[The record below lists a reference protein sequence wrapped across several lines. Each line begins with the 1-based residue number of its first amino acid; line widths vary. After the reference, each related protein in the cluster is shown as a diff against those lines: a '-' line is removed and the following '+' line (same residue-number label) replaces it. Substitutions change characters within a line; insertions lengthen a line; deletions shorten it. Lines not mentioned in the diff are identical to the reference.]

1 MTEMSQDK
9 KYLRITIYDND
20 FIDELEDVAWILWQS
35 FGCYEKA
42 PTEKDFPYLE
52 KCIRNIM
59 SASYCVNAL
68 SRGDKDLPDTEVYDK
83 YFTPKLSIVKREDIP
98 DWENYECIY
107 VPLFSDSDEGD
118 ILKR

>member
-1 MTEMSQDK
+1 MTEMDQDR

-20 FIDELEDVAWILWQS
+20 FMDELEDAAWILWQS
-35 FGCYEKA
+35 FGYYEKA

-59 SASYCVNAL
+59 SNSYCVNIL
-68 SRGDKDLPDTEVYDK
+68 CRGDENLPDTEVYDE

-107 VPLFSDSDEGD
+107 VPLFPGGDEED

>member
-1 MTEMSQDK
+1 MTEMDQDR

-20 FIDELEDVAWILWQS
+20 FMDELENAAWILWQS

-59 SASYCVNAL
+59 SSSYCVNIL
-68 SRGDKDLPDTEVYDK
+68 CRGDENLPDTDTCYE
-83 YFTPKLSIVKREDIP
+83 YFIPKLSIVKREDIP

-107 VPLFSDSDEGD
+107 VPLFPGGDEED

>member
-1 MTEMSQDK
+1 MIEMNQDK

-20 FIDELEDVAWILWQS
+20 FMDELEGAAWILWQS
-35 FGCYEKA
+35 FSGYEKF

-59 SASYCVNAL
+59 SASYCVKTL
-68 SRGDKDLPDTEVYDK
+68 SRGDKNLPNTEVYNK
-83 YFTPKLSIVKREDIP
+83 YFIPQLSIVKREDIP

-107 VPLFSDSDEGD
+107 VPLFPDGDERD